1 MTKEKKR
8 TFKILT
14 LAALLLIAVMGGV
27 LLREY
32 LMLRRIQ
39 ATLKSAGSA
48 LPAQKDAKKEEVNP
62 TAIRQPLIAQVS
74 RSADGSRVKA
84 RVGFAAFKKMVESH
98 PELISRWG
106 RVGWKVLEDIPG
118 LCLRSL
124 AADAPFRVLGVEAG
138 DCITHIDG
146 ETVNQPMRNMGIWLT
161 LGARSRL
168 IVDTLRGGR
177 RISYELSRY

>member
-1 MTKEKKR
+1 MTTKHKR

-14 LAALLLIAVMGGV
+14 LTALLLIAVMGGV

-39 ATLKSAGSA
+39 ATLKSAGNV
-48 LPAQKDAKKEEVNP
+48 LPGQKDTKEEVNP
-62 TAIRQPLIAQVS
+62 PAIRQPLVAQVS

-84 RVGFAAFKKMVESH
+84 RVGFAAFKRLVESH

-106 RVGWKVLEDIPG
+106 RVGWKVLDDIPG

-124 AADAPFRVLGVEAG
+124 AADAPFRILGVEAG

-168 IVDTLRGGR
+168 IVDTLRGDR